1 MSNTQRN
8 KLARASYS
16 GPIQPSHVYLAEFG
30 DAEYAPDRGIDNRG
44 KELKDRAS
52 VGTEFA
58 FTHPCFVVFVHDRQ
72 RLALVIPI
80 TSRNDSRDNDHMCIE
95 LNDKDYSNTSKS
107 GLVLCHHIRTIDRA
121 RFLQNIGIMKQ
132 DVANSIRYHVRD
144 LFQHRKPWA

>member
-1 MSNTQRN
+1 MSDPKR
-8 KLARASYS
+8 KRRVRASYT
-16 GPIQPSHVYLAEFG
+16 GPIQASHVYLAEFG

-58 FTHPCFVVFVHDRQ
+58 FAHPCFVVFVHARQ
-72 RLALVIPI
+72 QLALIIPI

-95 LNDKDYSNTSKS
+95 LNDRDYSNTSKS

-121 RFLQNIGIMKQ
+121 RFLQKIGVMKE

-144 LFQHRKPWA
+144 LFQNRKPGT